1 MQAKNQTTTPA
12 PPSQMTIGDIYYVLF
27 KHKWKIFVCS
37 LLGFAVAIAA
47 HFLMPAPYVSEAKL
61 MVRWVQDSKSP
72 AASANSQIQQTDH
85 GENIMGS
92 EAEILSSRDVALA
105 VVDAIGADKIVG
117 KGSASTNRQ
126 EAAVILSK
134 NLIVDAPKKGNV
146 LSVVFRHSD
155 PLIVQQVLRQVIDNY
170 FKKHI
175 EIHRNLGVLDEFL
188 TDQTDKI
195 RAKLKETEDSL
206 RKLKSTAHVVSL
218 DDTKKAYSEQ
228 YSKLRQEI
236 FAAEVEFEER
246 QTALKEMQKTVL
258 AGSVPADA
266 SSTNAAPDGVPKI
279 APAVV
284 EEYKRLCTLLDTFW
298 KKEQDLLTNFTPE
311 NSQVQN
317 VRLAITDL
325 ETKKKAMEAKTPG
338 LLQEQTSLTR
348 PGDAAVGGSA
358 NLALENARVAALQA
372 RIKILKSQ
380 FDKIQNEAA
389 SVEQVESALVELQR
403 NKEIQESQY
412 RYYST
417 NLDQARLESTL
428 TAGKLSNIS
437 EIQSPSAPLKDNKK
451 QQKIVLGMAVGGVVG
466 GLVFAFLLE
475 LIFDQSIRRSN
486 EIESRYHLPLFLS
499 IPEFSIGEPRRRL
512 AARSSLPQLPAGGEA
527 AANGVAVSGNG
538 HANKPEIA
546 PWEVNHTL
554 HPYSEALRDRL
565 VSFFELKGLTHK
577 PKLVALTSCSPGAG
591 VTTLA
596 AGLAASLSE
605 IGEGNVLL
613 VDMTQADGA
622 AHPFFRGKPSCGLA
636 DVLDHDKRTDALV
649 HDNLYMVN
657 GGLDDD
663 RLPKMLP
670 KRMAHLVPKLH
681 ASDYDYIIFDMPPIT
696 QTSIT
701 PRIAGFMDMVFMVV
715 EAEKTNRD
723 WLKHATDLLHQSKA
737 NLGAVFNKRRAYV
750 PAALHQDF

>member
-1 MQAKNQTTTPA
+1 
-12 PPSQMTIGDIYYVLF
+12 MTIGDIYYVLF
-27 KHKWKIFVCS
+27 KHKWKILVRS
-37 LLGFAVAIAA
+37 LLGFAVAIATY
-47 HFLMPAPYVSEAKL
+47 FLMPAPYVSEAKL
-61 MVRWVQDSKSP
+61 MVRWVQDSKSL
-72 AASANSQIQQTDH
+72 ATGANSQIQQADH

-92 EAEILSSRDVALA
+92 EAEILSSLDVAAA
-105 VVDAIGADKIVG
+105 VVDAIGAEKIVG
-117 KGSASTNRQ
+117 KGNGSTNRQ
-126 EAAVILSK
+126 AAAVILSK
-134 NLIVDAPKKGNV
+134 NLTVDSPKKGNV
-146 LSVVFRHSD
+146 LTVVFRHSD
-155 PLIVQQVLRQVIDNY
+155 PLIVQQVLRQVIDIY

-195 RAKLKETEDSL
+195 RAKLKETEDAL

-228 YSKLRQEI
+228 YTKLRQEI
-236 FAAEVEFEER
+236 FAAEAEFEER
-246 QTALKEMQKTVL
+246 QTALKELQKTVL
-258 AGSVPADA
+258 VGGAPVDA
-266 SSTNAAPDGVPKI
+266 SSTNAVPDLAPKI
-279 APAVV
+279 APAVL

-317 VRLAITDL
+317 VRLAIADL
-325 ETKKKAMEAKTPG
+325 EAKKKAMETNSPG
-338 LLQEQTSLTR
+338 LLQEQTPLTR
-348 PGDAAVGGSA
+348 SSDITGGAST

-389 SVEQVESALVELQR
+389 SVGQVESELVELQR
-403 NKEIQESQY
+403 NKEIQDSQY

-437 EIQSPSAPLKDNKK
+437 EIQSPSVPLKDTKK
-451 QQKIVLGMAVGGVVG
+451 QHKIIFGAAIG
-466 GLVFAFLLE
+466 GLAGGIALAFLLE
-475 LIFDQSIRRSN
+475 LILDQSVRKSN
-486 EIESRYHLPLFLS
+486 EIESKYHLPLFLS
-499 IPEFSIGEPRRRL
+499 IPELQVGERGRRL
-512 AARSSLPQLPAGGEA
+512 AARSSLPQLPPAGSESIP
-527 AANGVAVSGNG
+527 NDVVPSGNG
-538 HANKPEIA
+538 HSNERKIA
-546 PWEVNHTL
+546 PWEPNHTL

-565 VSFFELKGLTHK
+565 VSFFEIKGLTHK

-613 VDMTQADGA
+613 VDMNHQDGA
-622 AHPFFRGKPSCGLA
+622 AHPFFRGKPACGLA
-636 DVLDHDKRTDALV
+636 DVFDHDKRTDAQV

-657 GGLDDD
+657 GGMDDD

-670 KRMAHLVPKLH
+670 KRMAHLLPKLH

-696 QTSIT
+696 QTSVT

-750 PAALHQDF
+750 PAVLHQEF